1 MYAYVCV
8 PAHVWICGD
17 MHTHVYICMCAHM
30 HVSVDVSVYYR
41 HVSSLVWKS
50 DNNFGSGH
58 QFHCGLQVISFM

>member
-1 MYAYVCV
+1 MHVHVCV
-8 PAHVWICGD
+8 CVCARVCVHA
-17 MHTHVYICMCAHM
+17 CAHM